1 MSCETVQAQA
11 TVLRVEAGR
20 VELAVAPRHACM
32 ACAEKASCTSKDAPQ
47 KARMIWL
54 ASELALTP
62 GQKLAVEVPQDQVLR
77 SALWVYGVPLAG
89 FIAGLLMGSLAG
101 EKMALLGALTG
112 LALGFAVASH
122 QSRRWIS
129 PLRLLQ
135 GEKND

>member
-20 VELAVAPRHACM
+20 VELAVAPRHACT

-77 SALWVYGVPLAG
+77 SALW
-89 FIAGLLMGSLAG
+89 
-101 EKMALLGALTG
+101 
-112 LALGFAVASH
+112 
-122 QSRRWIS
+122 
-129 PLRLLQ
+129 
-135 GEKND
+135 